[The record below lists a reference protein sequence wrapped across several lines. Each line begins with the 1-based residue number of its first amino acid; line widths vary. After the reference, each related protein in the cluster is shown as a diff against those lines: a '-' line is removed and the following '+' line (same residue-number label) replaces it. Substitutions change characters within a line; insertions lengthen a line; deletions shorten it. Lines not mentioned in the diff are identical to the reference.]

1 MIKPIVLFLFICI
14 AYFNFAQSEL
24 PKINLDTSLVSDD
37 FGPFE
42 DAFEGKRMVF
52 FGENHTYTHSNQL
65 LKLKTILYLH
75 EKGFRYIAIELGA
88 GIAFLA
94 NEYIRTG
101 DEKVFDLLN
110 QGFENGQRNKLY
122 YLLLALRK
130 FNKDKPIKDHIKIVG
145 VDYTRYPVYSLKA
158 MQEIIEMKQCQNEMD
173 TFYEDIKTVGTIDLS
188 ARGIGFANLR
198 EPTTENFDIRYGFK
212 SYQNRLFELSVRNIV
227 DDFNKDTIKYKA
239 ALGEYYDQF
248 KHIADQLGATAK
260 WYKGEGINI
269 QMHIERERNMVNNI
283 KAVLA
288 EDSLAKIT
296 GQFGRCHIRTEEYD
310 DDCYS
315 FNLSSMVERLEKDST
330 LKEKILTVPIF
341 YTQTDK
347 IEINED
353 YKNVKLNDLMS
364 RNNVYIYKAD
374 SNLLSIKGLNSN
386 SKIVV
391 INTHWAFTS
400 MRDILEKSEDQKRN
414 EPSKRKKYGND
425 ILNLE
430 AHYFQYGS
438 NINDD
443 LGLNLLPFHNIFYGI
458 RYESITEEGRQN
470 SISFNAIAPINME
483 TDSVSYR
490 YTNWFLRSSVG
501 YNFIYRKHFDFF
513 ANYHFTFGVAKV
525 REDRGFESSE
535 YTYDFK
541 EKVSKY
547 RNPYFNIGADL
558 GMRFK
563 FGPVGIF
570 ILGGYHYDVTNPK
583 WRLKTIIPHSSGLRF
598 KSWYTSAGLS
608 IIF

>member
-1 MIKPIVLFLFICI
+1 MIKPTILFLFLSL
-14 AYFNFAQSEL
+14 AHFNFAQSKL
-24 PKINLDTSLVSDD
+24 PVVNLDTSLVSED

-42 DAFEGKRMVF
+42 DNFDDKRMVF
-52 FGENHTYTHSNQL
+52 FGENHTYTNSNQL
-65 LKLKTILYLH
+65 IKLKTILYLH
-75 EKGFRYIAIELGA
+75 EKGFRYMAIELGA

-101 DEKVFDLLN
+101 DKDVFDLLN
-110 QGFENGQRNKLY
+110 EGFESGQRNQLY
-122 YLLLALRK
+122 YLLTALRT
-130 FNKDKPIKDHIKIVG
+130 FNEDKPIKDQIKIVG

-158 MQEIIEMKQCQNEMD
+158 MQEIIEMKQCQEEMD

-188 ARGIGFANLR
+188 AKGIGFANLK

-227 DDFNKDTIKYKA
+227 DDFNKDTVKYKA
-239 ALGEYYDQF
+239 ALGEYYESF
-248 KHIADQLGATAK
+248 KHITDQLGATAK

-269 QMHIERERNMVNNI
+269 QMHIERERNMANNI

-296 GQFGRCHIRTEEYD
+296 GQFGRCHIRTKEYD

-330 LKEKILTVPIF
+330 LKNKILTIPIF
-341 YTQTDK
+341 YTQTDE
-347 IEINED
+347 IEVNEE
-353 YKNVKLNDLMS
+353 KNSVKLNDLIS
-364 RNNVYIYKAD
+364 RNNVYLYD
-374 SNLLSIKGLNSN
+374 TSSDLLSIKGLDSD
-386 SKIVV
+386 SKIVL

-400 MRDILEKSEDQKRN
+400 MRDILEKTENERSN
-414 EPSKRKKYGND
+414 EPSKRKEFGNN
-425 ILNLE
+425 ILNFE
-430 AHYFQYGS
+430 SHYFQYSS

-443 LGLNLLPFHNIFYGI
+443 LGLDLLPFHNIFYGL
-458 RYESITEEGRQN
+458 RYESINEEGRQS
-470 SISFNAIAPINME
+470 SISFNAIAPVNME

-490 YTNWFLRSSVG
+490 YTNWFLRSAVG
-501 YNFIYRKHFDFF
+501 NNIIYRKHFDLF

-535 YTYDFK
+535 YTYDSK

-563 FGPVGIF
+563 FGSVGF
-570 ILGGYHYDVTNPK
+570 FVLGGYHYDITNPK
-583 WRLKTIIPHSSGLRF
+583 WRYRTILPDSKGLRF
-598 KSWYTSAGLS
+598 SSWYASAGLS
-608 IIF
+608 VIF

>member
-1 MIKPIVLFLFICI
+1 MIRFTLLVLFISI
-14 AYFNFAQSEL
+14 TYFAFAQRRL
-24 PKINLDTSLVSDD
+24 PTIKLDTSLVSED
-37 FGPFE
+37 FGPF
-42 DAFEGKRMVF
+42 DNVFDDKRMVF

-65 LKLKTILYLH
+65 LKLKAIIHLH
-75 EKGFRYIAIELGA
+75 KKGFRYVAIELGA

-94 NEYIRTG
+94 NEFIRTG
-101 DEKVFDLLN
+101 DQEVFDLLN
-110 QGFENGQRNKLY
+110 DGFDSDERNKLY

-130 FNKDKPIKDHIKIVG
+130 FNKDKPLKDQVKIVG

-158 MQEIIEMKQCQNEMD
+158 MQKIIEMKQCQNEMD

-188 ARGIGFANLR
+188 AVGIGFANLR
-198 EPTTENFDIRYGFK
+198 EPTTENFDIRFGFK

-227 DDFNKDTIKYKA
+227 EDFNKDTIKYEA
-239 ALGEYYDQF
+239 ALGEYYHQF

-260 WYKGEGINI
+260 WYKGEGINV
-269 QMHIERERNMVNNI
+269 QMHIERERNMVKNI
-283 KAVLA
+283 KEVLVA
-288 EDSLAKIT
+288 DSLAKIT
-296 GQFGRCHIRTEEYD
+296 GQFGRCHIRTEDYD

-315 FNLSSMVERLEKDST
+315 FSLSSMVERLEKDST
-330 LKEKILTVPIF
+330 LSGKILTVPIF
-341 YTQTDK
+341 YKQTDK
-347 IEINED
+347 IEVNEE
-353 YKNVKLNDLMS
+353 YTNIKLNDLIS
-364 RNNVYIYKAD
+364 RNNIYIYRAD
-374 SNLLSIKGLNSN
+374 SNLLSIKGLNSD
-386 SKIVV
+386 SKIVL

-400 MRDILEKSEDQKRN
+400 MRDILEKHEDQKRN
-414 EPSKRKKYGND
+414 EPSKRKEFGSD
-425 ILNLE
+425 ILNFE

-443 LGLNLLPFHNIFYGI
+443 LGLDLLPFHNIFYGI

-501 YNFIYRKHFDFF
+501 YNFVYRKHFDLF

-563 FGPVGIF
+563 FGPVGVF
-570 ILGGYHYDVTNPK
+570 ILGGYHYDVTNPMAIK
-583 WRLKTIIPHSSGLRF
+583 NNYPTL
-598 KSWYTSAGLS
+598 
-608 IIF
+608 